1 MNKVNLSYWVKTSY
15 NNSMADCLSLRNGV
29 LLPFFYF
36 GLSRKSSKRDDFY
49 LNYKY
54 WRYAFLVSWL
64 RSFGLFI
71 AIYKISMKSS
81 VTVCLIK

>member
-1 MNKVNLSYWVKTSY
+1 MNRVNLSYWLKTSY
-15 NNSMADCLSLRNGV
+15 QHLRAECLSLGDGV

-36 GLSRKSSKRDDFY
+36 GISKKSSTGDGFS
-49 LNYKY
+49 LNYQF
-54 WRYAFLVSWL
+54 WRYAFLESRL

-81 VTVCLIK
+81 VNVGFIK